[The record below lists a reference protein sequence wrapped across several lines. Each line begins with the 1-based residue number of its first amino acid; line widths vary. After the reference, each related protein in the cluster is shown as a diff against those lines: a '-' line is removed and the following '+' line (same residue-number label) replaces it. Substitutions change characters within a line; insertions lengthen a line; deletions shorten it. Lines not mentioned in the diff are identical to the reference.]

1 MLAAPA
7 GAAAYAAT
15 AHISAAVIVGLSF
28 LFGGLMFGP
37 DLDTVSRQ
45 YSRWGVLRLLW
56 FPYRNFFKHRSRF
69 SHGLMLGAL
78 LRVFYF
84 AGVVTLAIFSI
95 AYIYA
100 SYSGGRL
107 PRPSDVALVWR
118 PIGGFVNSYLGGSD
132 FYLLSFV
139 GIWIGAASHT
149 FTDVA
154 GSFIKTG
161 RVVKF
166 L

>member
-1 MLAAPA
+1 MPSARTHDAITFMLAAPA
-7 GAAAYAAT
+7 AAAAYAAT
-15 AHISAAVIVGLSF
+15 ARLSSAVMVGLSF

-45 YSRWGVLRLLW
+45 YSRWGLLRWLW

-84 AGVVTLAIFSI
+84 AGMVTLSIFVVV
-95 AYIYA
+95 YIYA
-100 SYSGGRL
+100 SYTGGRM
-107 PRPSDVALVWR
+107 PRPADIPLVWS
-118 PIGGFVNSYLGGSD
+118 PIGRFVTSYLGGGD

-139 GIWIGAASHT
+139 GLWIGAASHT
-149 FTDVA
+149 F
-154 GSFIKTG
+154 
-161 RVVKF
+161 
-166 L
+166 